1 MGKGDKCGEPARHIL
16 HPASGDLC
24 YNSPAHCILNTLHLG
39 GTVPIITVRDLRKT
53 FQTKRKQPGLTGSLR
68 AVVKPELQ
76 TVEAVKGISFELEPG
91 ELLAFIGP
99 NGAGKST
106 TIKMLTGIL
115 YPSGGQA
122 TVLDLTPWK
131 DRRTL
136 AYRIGSVFGQ
146 KPQLWYHLPP
156 ADTFHLFARIYE
168 LDEAAFKERMGF
180 LVEAFEI
187 GNLLHTPVRKLSL
200 GQRMKCEIAAS
211 LLHRPQMIFLDEPTI
226 GLDVVAKQQIR
237 DTIKLLHEREDTTI
251 FLTSHDA
258 GDIESLCK
266 RAIIINYGQVIYDDR
281 VSALKR
287 RYLTRKVV
295 GVRFAE
301 RLENGFTLDGVD
313 VLKVGDYGVK
323 LQFDTRQTSVES
335 VLQRLM
341 DAHSVADIT
350 VNDPPMEEIIRSIYE
365 TPEGVENGV

>member
-1 MGKGDKCGEPARHIL
+1 MP
-16 HPASGDLC
+16 
-24 YNSPAHCILNTLHLG
+24 
-39 GTVPIITVRDLRKT
+39 VITVRDLRKT
-53 FQTKRKQPGLTGSLR
+53 FQTKRKQPGLIGSLK
-68 AVVKPELQ
+68 AVVKPELL
-76 TVEAVKGISFELEPG
+76 TVQAVKGISFELEPG

-122 TVLDLTPWK
+122 SVLGLTPWK
-131 DRRTL
+131 DRRRL

-146 KPQLWYHLPP
+146 KPQLWYHLPT

-168 LDEAAFKERMGF
+168 LDEVAFKERLGF
-180 LVEAFEI
+180 LVEAFDI
-187 GNLLHTPVRKLSL
+187 GDLLNTPVRKLSL

-211 LLHRPQMIFLDEPTI
+211 LLHRPQVIFLDEPTI
-226 GLDVVAKQQIR
+226 GLDVVAKQQVR
-237 DTIKLLHEREDTTI
+237 DTIKLLHEHEGTTI

-295 GVRFAE
+295 SVRFAE
-301 RLENGFTLDGVD
+301 RIENGFALEGVE

-323 LQFDTRQTSVES
+323 LQFDARTTPVES
-335 VLQRLM
+335 VLQRLL

-365 TPEGVENGV
+365 APPEDVERGE

>member
-1 MGKGDKCGEPARHIL
+1 M
-16 HPASGDLC
+16 S
-24 YNSPAHCILNTLHLG
+24 
-39 GTVPIITVRDLRKT
+39 IITVRDLRKT
-53 FQTKRKQPGLTGSLR
+53 FQTKRKQPGLVGSLR
-68 AVVKPELQ
+68 AIVKPDLQ
-76 TVEAVKGISFELEPG
+76 TVEAVKDISFELEPG

-115 YPSGGQA
+115 YPTSGQA
-122 TVLDLTPWK
+122 SVLGLTPWK
-131 DRRTL
+131 DRRKL

-168 LDEAAFKERMGF
+168 LDDRAFRERMNW

-187 GNLLHTPVRKLSL
+187 RDLLTTPVRKLSL

-211 LLHRPQMIFLDEPTI
+211 LLHRPQVIFLDEPTI

-237 DTIKLLHEREDTTI
+237 DTIKALHEREGVTI

-266 RAIIINYGQVIYDDR
+266 RVIVVNYGQVIYDDR

-295 GVRFAE
+295 SVRFAE
-301 RLENGFTLDGVD
+301 RLENGFQLAGVE

-323 LQFDTRQTSVES
+323 LQFDARATPVES

-341 DAHSVADIT
+341 DAHSVVDIT
-350 VNDPPMEEIIRSIYE
+350 VNDPPMEEIIRSIYKAP
-365 TPEGVENGV
+365 PESVESGE